1 MIKGYSLVQ
10 LGMYAGN
17 VIGKICRKELLN
29 RYIQYLCCF
38 WVGFQL
44 LTRVEDVDSWG
55 KSS

>member
-1 MIKGYSLVQ
+1 MIKGYSLVR
-10 LGMYAGN
+10 LGMNAEN

-55 KSS
+55 EK